1 MIDLDELRSCTRCS
15 LSATRQ
21 RVVVGSGPHHPRLMV
36 VGEAPGRYED
46 EGGEP
51 FIGRSGQLLF
61 ALLGEEVGVERDEC
75 FVTNVVK
82 CRPPGNRTPARGE
95 ILACHDWFDAQVKDY
110 APAVVLALGN
120 VAARALFDFREGV
133 GVTHG
138 RIVTVATTGTD
149 AASGAVTRGLA
160 TYHPA
165 AALRGGSSVVDVMRG
180 DLRILRRLL
189 EDA

>member
-1 MIDLDELRSCTRCS
+1 MI
-15 LSATRQ
+15 
-21 RVVVGSGPHHPRLMV
+21 

-51 FIGRSGQLLF
+51 FIGRSGRLLF
-61 ALLGEEVGVERDEC
+61 QLVSEEVGLERDEC

-82 CRPPGNRTPARGE
+82 CRPPGNRTPTRHE
-95 ILACHDWFDAQVKDY
+95 ILACHGWLVGQVHDY

-120 VAARALFDFREGV
+120 VAARAVFNFSEGI

-138 RIVTVATTGTD
+138 RIIVIDNFDADGPGSNARSTQLTAPATPL
-149 AASGAVTRGLA
+149 RGLA

-165 AALRGGSSVVDVMRG
+165 AALRGGSSVVDVMRA
-180 DLRILRRLL
+180 DLRILKELL
-189 EDA
+189 DQR

>member
-1 MIDLDELRSCTRCS
+1 MI
-15 LSATRQ
+15 
-21 RVVVGSGPHHPRLMV
+21 

-51 FIGRSGQLLF
+51 FVGRSGRLLF
-61 ALLGEEVGVERDEC
+61 QLMREEVGVERDEC

-82 CRPPGNRTPARGE
+82 CRPPGNRTPTRRE
-95 ILACHDWFDAQVKDY
+95 ILACHDWFAGQVHDY

-120 VAARALFDFREGV
+120 VAARALFDFRDGV

-138 RIVTVATTGTD
+138 RVVALDLRDGTERD
-149 AASGAVTRGLA
+149 PSAPFTRGLA

-165 AALRGGSSVVDVMRG
+165 AALRGGSSVVDVMRD
-180 DLRILRRLL
+180 DLRILKRLL